1 MSYYKRSLFSFTREL
16 SSSRKRALPY
26 NSCGLLADVF
36 PRQIM
41 PETYCPSCWVEN
53 MSQLCSS
60 GDVLSMNSKSSRCS
74 ELICSGGCQ
83 GKRYTAL
90 SHGDRTS
97 FLKTLNPSGLSLV
110 PWMSIFSRFPN
121 DDKAKTFPLSLFKP
135 GVAGLILEIVPSG

>member
-16 SSSRKRALPY
+16 SSSRKRLCLIIAAIA
-26 NSCGLLADVF
+26 SGCV